1 MAEPFNPEAF
11 RQHMA
16 QGQPPNPAIP
26 SPVPA
31 PAPVP
36 SPMPAVAA
44 PQPMAPA
51 QHGHMPGQ
59 AQPYVPQ
66 APQPQSQHQPQQM
79 PHPHNQQQY
88 APQQAPQPNPA
99 YRQSQQAH
107 PQQANFQPPFQQ
119 APPAM
124 QQGYAPQQ
132 QFQTHNPM
140 PAEAVQEPVAKRS
153 LFKRKKLKEAATQ
166 MAAPQK
172 LIQEGEKTGLS
183 RLIVFASGLALGV
196 FGTMISIML
205 FSGNEPQR
213 ATVANGQL
221 SPASQTVIQGSSQVA
236 LTDEMLLEKARQGG
250 TP

>member
-51 QHGHMPGQ
+51 QHGHQPGQ
-59 AQPYVPQ
+59 AQPYLPH
-66 APQPQSQHQPQQM
+66 APQGGQLQPHLQPQQR
-79 PHPHNQQQY
+79 PHPQNQHPMQY
-88 APQQAPQPNPA
+88 TPQQAPQPNPD
-99 YRQSQQAH
+99 YRQ
-107 PQQANFQPPFQQ
+107 PRQANVQPPFQQ
-119 APPAM
+119 APLTM

-132 QFQTHNPM
+132 QFQAHNPM
-140 PAEAVQEPVAKRS
+140 QTEAAQEPAAKRS
-153 LFKRKKLKEAATQ
+153 LFKRKKLKAAASEMNT
-166 MAAPQK
+166 PQS
-172 LIQEGEKTGLS
+172 LVQGEDKAGLS
-183 RLIVFASGLALGV
+183 RLIVFASGLALGA
-196 FGTMISIML
+196 FGTMISIIL

-221 SPASQTVIQGSSQVA
+221 SPVSQTLIEGSNQAA
-236 LTDEMLLEKARQGG
+236 LTDEMLFEKARQGG

>member
-51 QHGHMPGQ
+51 QHGHQPGQ
-59 AQPYVPQ
+59 AQPYVPH
-66 APQPQSQHQPQQM
+66 APQGGQPQHQ
-79 PHPHNQQQY
+79 HPMQY
-88 APQQAPQPNPA
+88 PPQQAQQPNPA
-99 YRQSQQAH
+99 YRH
-107 PQQANFQPPFQQ
+107 PQQANVQPPFQQ

-124 QQGYAPQQ
+124 QQGYAPAAQQ
-132 QFQTHNPM
+132 QFQARNPM
-140 PAEAVQEPVAKRS
+140 QANPAQEPAAKRS
-153 LFKRKKLKEAATQ
+153 LFKRKKLKAAASE
-166 MAAPQK
+166 MNAPQN
-172 LIQEGEKTGLS
+172 LMQGGEEKSGLS
-183 RLIVFASGLALGV
+183 RLIVFASGLILGV

-221 SPASQTVIQGSSQVA
+221 SPASQTVIQGSSQAA

>member
-11 RQHMA
+11 RQQMT
-16 QGQPPNPAIP
+16 QGQPSNPAIP

-51 QHGHMPGQ
+51 QHGHQPGQ
-59 AQPYVPQ
+59 AQPYVPHAPQ
-66 APQPQSQHQPQQM
+66 GGQPQPQHR
-79 PHPHNQQQY
+79 PHPQNQHPMQY
-88 APQQAPQPNPA
+88 PPQQAQQPNPA
-99 YRQSQQAH
+99 YKH
-107 PQQANFQPPFQQ
+107 PQQANVQPPFQQ

-132 QFQTHNPM
+132 QFQAHNPM
-140 PAEAVQEPVAKRS
+140 QVEAAQEPAAKRS
-153 LFKRKKLKEAATQ
+153 LFKRKKLKAAASE
-166 MAAPQK
+166 MNAPQN
-172 LIQEGEKTGLS
+172 LMQGGEEKAGLS
-183 RLIVFASGLALGV
+183 RLIVFASGLVLGV

-221 SPASQTVIQGSSQVA
+221 SPASQTVIQGSSQAA